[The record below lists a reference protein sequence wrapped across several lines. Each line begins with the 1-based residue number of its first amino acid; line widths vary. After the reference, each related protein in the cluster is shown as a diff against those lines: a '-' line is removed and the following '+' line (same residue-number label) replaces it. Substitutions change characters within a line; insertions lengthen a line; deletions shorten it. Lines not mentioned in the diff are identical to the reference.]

1 VPECKYHEFCDRD
14 VEDNS
19 AEGLCILHST
29 DPAKDTHAFAE
40 ALTAHRKREYG
51 DYFIDFV
58 FPGRVD
64 FHETTFIKPVNFGG
78 AIFSDEV
85 DFHGAKFLKG
95 AHFDGVTFPKM
106 ANFRFA
112 TFTGEAS
119 FNDAIF
125 TGDADFVNTTFSQI
139 AYFRHV
145 LFSKKAHFTIAT
157 FTKEAYFGRATF
169 IEAADFQEAT
179 FGKPGDFDGATFTK
193 RANFFGA
200 TFTTGAHFF
209 DATFTEEADF
219 SGVLFSKEANFLQT
233 VFLKRPDFSEAGFI
247 KEADFSGATFTQGV
261 NFIGAGFTGTLI
273 SNERQERLV
282 KARYIFAG
290 AKVDFRQ
297 VIINSPDAIVFI
309 GADLTKCQF
318 QDTDLRKV
326 QMVAVKWPR
335 KGQRVVVY
343 DEIASA
349 ESEDELEDESEE
361 GASTRPWSQIE
372 WLYREL
378 KQNYEDRRDYER
390 AGDFHYGE
398 KEMRRQNP
406 ETARGLRF
414 FLTLYWLFSGYGER
428 YLRPLLW
435 AGLLFVGSTIGYM
448 WWGLRPKD
456 GSSSLAWTYP
466 WINPW
471 DWLRSAYYSF
481 RVMTLLKP
489 DDWVPLRYAQ
499 LVNTFQ
505 TLLGPT
511 FLGLFALALRQ
522 RLKR

>member
-1 VPECKYHEFCDRD
+1 VPQCKHYNFCGRD
-14 VEDNS
+14 VEDKS
-19 AEGLCILHST
+19 AEGLYILHST
-29 DPAKDTHAFAE
+29 NPAKDICVFAE

-51 DYFIDFV
+51 DYFIYFV

-64 FHETTFIKPVNFGG
+64 FHEMTFTKPVNFGG
-78 AIFSDEV
+78 AIFNDEV

-95 AHFDGVTFPKM
+95 VHFSGVTFPKM
-106 ANFRFA
+106 ANFRWA
-112 TFTGEAS
+112 TFTGEAN

-125 TGDADFVNTTFSQI
+125 TGDADFVRTTFSQL
-139 AYFRHV
+139 AHFWDA
-145 LFSKKAHFTIAT
+145 LFSKKAYFAMAT
-157 FTKEAYFGRATF
+157 FTQEAYFGRAMFT
-169 IEAADFQEAT
+169 EAADFQEAT
-179 FGKPGDFDGATFTK
+179 FGKVGNFDGATFTK

-200 TFTTGAHFF
+200 TFTAGAGFGG
-209 DATFTEEADF
+209 ATFTEEADF
-219 SGVLFSKEANFLQT
+219 SGVLFSKETNFFQT
-233 VFLKRPDFSEAGFI
+233 MFLKRPDFSEAGFI
-247 KEADFSGATFTQGV
+247 KEAGFSGATFTQGA
-261 NFIGAGFTGTLI
+261 NFIGAGFTGTPI
-273 SNERQERLV
+273 ANERQERLV
-282 KARYIFAG
+282 EARYIFAG

-297 VIINSPDAIVFI
+297 VIINSPDAVVFT

-326 QMVAVKWPR
+326 QMVAVKWPQ
-335 KGQRVVVY
+335 KGRRVVVY

-349 ESEDELEDESEE
+349 ESAGESEE
-361 GASTRPWSQIE
+361 NGSTRPWSQIE
-372 WLYREL
+372 RLYREL

-406 ETARGLRF
+406 ETPSGLRF

-428 YLRPLLW
+428 YSRPILW
-435 AGLLFVGSTIGYM
+435 AGFLFVLSTIGYL
-448 WWGLRPKD
+448 WWGLHPKA
-456 GSSSLAWTYP
+456 GGPSLAW
-466 WINPW
+466 INVW
-471 DWLRSAYYSF
+471 DWLRAAHYSF

-499 LVNTFQ
+499 VINTIQ
-505 TLLGPT
+505 TLLGPV